1 MKKKLFLLLFP
12 LLAIFPIKVKA
23 DNRVIDGNEFDVYK
37 RSKEDITNKWNVGQ
51 IDKGITIFESMPSYV
66 APYKA
71 GVTTDEY
78 LREVTDNLNYYRYL
92 VGVPEVKVYPKND
105 VSLQT
110 AEVVQTLYV
119 NKTRK
124 LTHELYNDFPKPNDM
139 SDNFYNIGAN
149 ANHNI
154 ISYGKPGEPNF
165 YFFDE
170 SAFDE
175 SYPESGHRMA
185 LLSPD
190 VFKEEYGI
198 GALTI
203 YGRST
208 SSIDNYNNMNNNFA
222 AYPSPGYFPKQD
234 FADISDWDIFLNTKY
249 FKSLTNEE
257 LNNVTVTFKNL
268 KTGIIETRS
277 VSDNNLVLESSCSS
291 NTGRCL
297 YLRFNILQPSKD
309 TTYYEDNYEVYVK
322 NLIDNNNELVDLK
335 YNVKFYDK
343 LETIETYI
351 EYAFYELY
359 LDTIVFDGD
368 YDENLIN
375 NALEGIGLNL
385 DLDIDLDYV
394 YKPDRFIIT
403 KVDNNHYKACPDTIN
418 LPNNIKDN
426 SDILSNT
433 CLTIIRTNNSFEY
446 GDTSYQFESNTN
458 GTVSVNGFNAPF
470 DGTAIYY
477 WVFEKD
483 GKFYEFDDENKYIT
497 DGLNLNIND
506 LNTNDSGN
514 YYLTTLLLS
523 DEYMSIYFL
532 SKPLNVTVTSKYQKG
547 DMNRNDKIDLQDIII
562 LLKKYLKTLETTTE
576 DLTIGDMDE
585 NGSIGIKDIILL
597 LRAYLGTN

>member
-297 YLRFNILQPSKD
+297 YLRFNILH
-309 TTYYEDNYEVYVK
+309 
-322 NLIDNNNELVDLK
+322 
-335 YNVKFYDK
+335 
-343 LETIETYI
+343 
-351 EYAFYELY
+351 YELN
-359 LDTIVFDGD
+359 LDTIVFDGE

-597 LRAYLGTN
+597 LGVYLGTN